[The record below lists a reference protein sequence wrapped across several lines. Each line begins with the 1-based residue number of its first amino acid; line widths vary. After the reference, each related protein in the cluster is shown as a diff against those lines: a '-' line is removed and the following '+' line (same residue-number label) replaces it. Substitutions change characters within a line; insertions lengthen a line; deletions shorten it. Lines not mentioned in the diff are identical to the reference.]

1 MYNIPFTDTELIC
14 KYLYE
19 HDLPLEPF
27 LEGTTTPE
35 GFTPEQVQHFRDDVL
50 MKYAGSR
57 YHFEEDIP
65 IPPGYDL
72 SILREARYL
81 STQDHV
87 HDYIELVYLLQ
98 GTCLEYI
105 GGTEFEMQQGD
116 LFLLAPGTS
125 HHTSSCRDDSLL
137 FYIVVRRSTF
147 EHAFLSLL
155 SSDDALS
162 VFFSEIVYK
171 GVVNRY
177 YLFHT
182 GENRTME
189 RIVYSMNQRSGY
201 DEEIYKRRL
210 KLLFEFMCLEIVQ
223 HHLADLHTRTTRSK
237 AFDIV
242 SLLTYINENLS
253 DVTVENV
260 SSHFGYSRRHMER
273 LIKSATGRTFSD
285 FIMRVKMRHAKSLLN
300 NPNLSIHDVAESSGF
315 SNDSSFYRA
324 FKRIYGITPSAFRK
338 QGDV

>member
-1 MYNIPFTDTELIC
+1 MYDIPFTDTELIC

-19 HDLPLEPF
+19 HGLPIEPF
-27 LEGTTTPE
+27 LSGARTPE
-35 GFTPEQVQHFRDDVL
+35 GFTPEQVRHFRDDVQ
-50 MKYAGSR
+50 MKYAGPR
-57 YHFEEDIP
+57 AIYEEDIP
-65 IPPGYDL
+65 IEPGCDL
-72 SILREARYL
+72 TVRRLVRYL
-81 STQDHV
+81 TTQKHK
-87 HDYIELVYLLQ
+87 HEYIEFVYLLQ

-182 GENRTME
+182 RENRTME

-273 LIKSATGRTFSD
+273 LIKSATGRTFSGPYV
-285 FIMRVKMRHAKSLLN
+285 FSAYSREVMRTCV
-300 NPNLSIHDVAESSGF
+300 
-315 SNDSSFYRA
+315 
-324 FKRIYGITPSAFRK
+324 
-338 QGDV
+338 